1 MKDKSELK
9 VNLNILLRMVTS
21 LYTADVKLNKT
32 DKEYTKHLLVVN
44 EEGILMINKGLCSIS
59 FWNEADLEKNSIDIK
74 DKRHIG
80 DITL

>member
-1 MKDKSELK
+1 
-9 VNLNILLRMVTS
+9 MVTS

-32 DKEYTKHLLVVN
+32 DKEYIKHLLVIN

-59 FWNEADLEKNSIDIK
+59 FWNEADLERNSIDIK

>member
-1 MKDKSELK
+1 
-9 VNLNILLRMVTS
+9 MVTS

-59 FWNEADLEKNSIDIK
+59 FWNEADLESNVVEVKNK
-74 DKRHIG
+74 NHIG